1 MRNQTEESQ
10 LAAVAASA
18 KAFIE
23 AASARDFADLFVSGA
38 AIVAESGAGG
48 TPRLSLARIGQEI
61 LLYRPEFFGLTLK
74 SGITSMRI
82 AFAAADAWLAAE
94 A

>member
-1 MRNQTEESQ
+1 MRNPKEEAQ
-10 LAAVAASA
+10 LAAVAAAAKEFVEPA
-18 KAFIE
+18 KARE
-23 AASARDFADLFVSGA
+23 LADLFVSVA
-38 AIVAESGAGG
+38 AIVAESGSGG
-48 TPRLSLARIGQEI
+48 TPRLSLARIGQQI